1 MNARMKGLGGL
12 ALLVAASS
20 TVVVVGNE
28 RTTTAAPVTSPVAVT
43 VVNPDSQPVPSAIDP
58 SANVVRVGENM
69 FNARVETGLAS
80 GGNET
85 QGIVFPVTLP
95 SGSALVIENINW
107 YVQQGLDETA
117 RAFIE
122 VRNADQSVA
131 VRRYAVLH
139 SQSQG
144 LGTAILTA
152 NDTVTVYV
160 PAGAT
165 MSAGVIRL
173 KPDGTQD
180 FDNLA
185 VEISIGGRKLP

>member
-95 SGSALVIENINW
+95 SGGPLVIENVSW
-107 YVQQGLDETA
+107 FVQQGIDETA
-117 RAFIE
+117 HAFIE
-122 VRNADQSVA
+122 VQNPDLSVV

-139 SQSQG
+139 HQAQSYG
-144 LGTAILTA
+144 DAISTA

-165 MSAGVIRL
+165 LRAGVIRR

-185 VEISIGGRKLP
+185 VEVSIGGRVLP